1 MNSNSSFA
9 MDTKEL
15 IITLS
20 GGEKNKNGTMK
31 LCYELSW
38 KAQ

>member
-1 MNSNSSFA
+1 MNSSSSFA

-15 IITLS
+15 IITLPV
-20 GGEKNKNGTMK
+20 GEKNKNGTME